1 MWTRRRIASTAALLA
16 ALVPEITIPAILSL
30 LSPTNSNS
38 TTGNRANA
46 LIVLRNFGPSAR
58 AMVPTATLL
67 QTLQDPDQNIR
78 IHATNAL
85 RQIDPEAARKAGID
99 SGDDRN

>member
-1 MWTRRRIASTAALLA
+1 MS
-16 ALVPEITIPAILSL
+16 PETTIPAILPLVAS
-30 LSPTNSNS
+30 TNTNNWS
-38 TTGNRANA
+38 RANA
-46 LIVLRNFGPSAR
+46 LTTLRNFGPSAR
-58 AMVPTATLL
+58 GFVPTTTLL
-67 QTLQDPDQNIR
+67 QALQDPDENIR